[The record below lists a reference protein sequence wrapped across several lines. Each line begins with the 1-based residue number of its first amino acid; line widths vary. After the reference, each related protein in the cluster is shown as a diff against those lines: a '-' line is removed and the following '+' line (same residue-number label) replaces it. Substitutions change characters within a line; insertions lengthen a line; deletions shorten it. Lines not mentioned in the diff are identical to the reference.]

1 MSTTTK
7 KGGGV
12 IMLDFYISDR
22 TAYTQD
28 CIAPIVNNKKLDNF
42 DPEIRQSWIEAA
54 VEMNAD
60 LIYNTPEIF
69 YEV

>member
-1 MSTTTK
+1 M
-7 KGGGV
+7 
-12 IMLDFYISDR
+12 IDYYISDR
-22 TAYTQD
+22 TAYTQK

-42 DPEIRQSWIEAA
+42 DPMIRQSWIEVA

-69 YEV
+69 YKI

>member
-1 MSTTTK
+1 
-7 KGGGV
+7 
-12 IMLDFYISDR
+12 MLDFYISDR
-22 TAYTQD
+22 AAYTQE

-42 DPEIRQSWIEAA
+42 DPMIRQSWIEVA

-69 YEV
+69 YEI

>member
-1 MSTTTK
+1 
-7 KGGGV
+7 
-12 IMLDFYISDR
+12 MLEFYISDR
-22 TAYTQD
+22 AEYTKK
-28 CIAPIVNNKKLDNF
+28 CIAPIVNNKQLDNF

-69 YEV
+69 YEI

>member
-1 MSTTTK
+1 
-7 KGGGV
+7 
-12 IMLDFYISDR
+12 MLDFYISDR

-28 CIAPIVNNKKLDNF
+28 CIAPIVNNRKLGNF
-42 DPEIRQSWIEAA
+42 DPMIRQSWIEVA

-69 YEV
+69 YEI

>member
-1 MSTTTK
+1 
-7 KGGGV
+7 
-12 IMLDFYISDR
+12 MLDFYISDR
-22 TAYTQD
+22 AAYTQE

-42 DPEIRQSWIEAA
+42 DPMIRQSWIEVA